1 MYKKLHFIFHLR
13 PLNTLSRPWLLV
25 TLSLNEEAWRQLD
38 IYDANN
44 AKVQVET
51 VFVQKVFGIWPG
63 AVNSFHVKCLF
74 QPRGPAMCI
83 KYSQTT
89 ALHHNFVMFLTFAK
103 CYYSLL
109 YISISIFYICISGMG
124 LYSSGSLFSY
134 IYSAYSG

>member
-1 MYKKLHFIFHLR
+1 MR
-13 PLNTLSRPWLLV
+13 RRDGSW
-25 TLSLNEEAWRQLD
+25 

-109 YISISIFYICISGMG
+109 YIYLSQFSTSVSVGWACIPLD
-124 LYSSGSLFSY
+124 LYSLIYTQLIVVSHQTKLFLY
-134 IYSAYSG
+134 IYIPSPFSNLICNNFLYLW